1 MSNKRDDLRAYMDAH
16 GLTQQQAASKLDVSS
31 ATINQYLQGKY
42 KGDTAALDGKV
53 AQLIARSKEKAK
65 AVNIGFVPTKTA
77 KHMHETALLAHSLG
91 EIYLIIGEAG
101 LGKTM
106 ALTEYGHLR

>member
-42 KGDTAALDGKV
+42 KGDTAAKKKPR
-53 AQLIARSKEKAK
+53 RSTSVLCQPKPPSICTKPRCWRTRWAK
-65 AVNIGFVPTKTA
+65 ST
-77 KHMHETALLAHSLG
+77 
-91 EIYLIIGEAG
+91 
-101 LGKTM
+101 
-106 ALTEYGHLR
+106 

>member
-53 AQLIARSKEKAK
+53 TQLIARGKEKAK
-65 AVNIGFVPTKTA
+65 AVSTSALCQPKPPSICTKPRCWRTRWA
-77 KHMHETALLAHSLG
+77 KST
-91 EIYLIIGEAG
+91 
-101 LGKTM
+101 
-106 ALTEYGHLR
+106 